1 MPNLIIFL
9 IKDNVWL
16 ERIISEEL
24 VKINIGQT
32 STSNIAI
39 GIIDGM
45 QLDVIFVARN
55 NTEHLVGKPLELI
68 VVGKRNVGVGG
79 NLLGINI

>member
-1 MPNLIIFL
+1 LPNLIIFL